1 MSRFQRTLLWEVERE
16 QSKLK
21 QKQHPQKAKRCL
33 RVHLWT
39 AHFDETH
46 QRPYWANTQKHAIV
60 WTMPPGLAP
69 VITREDAVH
78 VALGCDSDVA
88 LGKTTHSV

>member
-1 MSRFQRTLLWEVERE
+1 MMDIE
-16 QSKLK
+16 QTETEATSAESEAL
-21 QKQHPQKAKRCL
+21 PSSA
-33 RVHLWT
+33 LWT

-69 VITREDAVH
+69 VITQEDGVH